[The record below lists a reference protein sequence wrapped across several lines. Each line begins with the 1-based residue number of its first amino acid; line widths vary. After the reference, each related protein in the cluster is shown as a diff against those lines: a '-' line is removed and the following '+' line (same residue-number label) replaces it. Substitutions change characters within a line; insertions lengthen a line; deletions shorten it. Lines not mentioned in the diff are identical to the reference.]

1 MAISDPQPDYDLR
14 SLSNKVYELAKKWLV
29 GSTIL
34 RMSVFVIGILALLSQ
49 DLSKLSPFILAFLTA
64 AAEYCTY
71 QSNDQQSVAE
81 TLRRKT
87 DMEDALGWP
96 ISRAELSDVLIRIP
110 PKVAMT
116 LRPVVSTQP
125 YFASKQ
131 PVGPTRALEN
141 LQESAWWSKHL
152 AEKMGYVYLWSMI
165 VLIAISVAVLIISIL
180 TVNNFSVL
188 SNIGR
193 AVTSTIMLIF
203 SLSLIRFTRG
213 YFRFSQRCQRIED
226 QASEL
231 LQHET
236 PTEVQAAKIM
246 NEYHLSRASAP
257 ILPTWIWK
265 CHRDRLNKIWRDY
278 RATN

>member
-1 MAISDPQPDYDLR
+1 MVKSDPQPDFDLR
-14 SLSNKVYELAKKWLV
+14 SLSSEVYELAKKWLV
-29 GSTIL
+29 GSTML
-34 RMSVFVIGILALLSQ
+34 RMAVFVVGVLALLFQ

-71 QSNDQQSVAE
+71 QSNERQSIAE
-81 TLRRKT
+81 ALRRKT

-96 ISRAELSDVLIRIP
+96 ISRAELSDVLMRVP
-110 PKVAMT
+110 RKMAMT
-116 LRPVVSTQP
+116 LRPSANTQP

-152 AEKMGYVYLWSMI
+152 AEKMGYVYAWTMI
-165 VLIAISVAVLIISIL
+165 VLVVVSVAVLLISIL
-180 TVNNFSVL
+180 TINNYSVL

-203 SLSLIRFTRG
+203 SLSLFRFTRG
-213 YFRFSQRCQRIED
+213 YFRFSHRCQRIED
-226 QASEL
+226 QASQL
-231 LQHET
+231 LQNGT
-236 PTEVQAAKIM
+236 PTEAQAAKTM

-257 ILPTWIWK
+257 IIPTWMWK
-265 CHRDRLNKIWRDY
+265 YHRDRLNRIWQEH
-278 RATN
+278 RAAS